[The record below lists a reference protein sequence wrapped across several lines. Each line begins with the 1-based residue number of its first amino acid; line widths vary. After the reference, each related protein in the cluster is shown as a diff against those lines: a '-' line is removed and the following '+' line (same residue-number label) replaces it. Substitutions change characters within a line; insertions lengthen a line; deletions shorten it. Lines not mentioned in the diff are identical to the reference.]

1 MPPFNMIVA
10 AQIPVSRLISALYCS
25 TGRIARNSRVHS
37 PSGRRTISESGR
49 SRLIALRSRDRCCR
63 NLPISGNSSID
74 GCRLPAS
81 ASIWTA
87 G

>member
-37 PSGRRTISESGR
+37 PSGRRTISESGM
-49 SRLIALRSRDRCCR
+49 SRLIALRSLDRSCR
-63 NLPISGNSSID
+63 SLPISGNSAIE
-74 GCRLPAS
+74 GCRVPAS
-81 ASIWTA
+81 TSACTA